1 MEQPAYQGPE
11 LTTAQAR
18 AVYAIR
24 RKHPEAEL
32 TFHERTWGFIVELTR
47 PRPSGGRKVLALA
60 RFATDGSMR
69 PDMPLPLARPP
80 VRQRASSAS
89 SSAQVSDSTS

>member
-1 MEQPAYQGPE
+1 MEQPAHQGPE

-24 RKHPEAEL
+24 RNHPEAEL
-32 TFHERTWGFIVELTR
+32 AFHERTWGFILELTR
-47 PRPSGGRKVLALA
+47 PRKSGGRKVIALA

-69 PDMPLPLARPP
+69 PDRPLPLAPRPA
-80 VRQRASSAS
+80 R
-89 SSAQVSDSTS
+89 